1 MPFTGIIGT
10 VFICVALIQERL
22 NVNYTVALRFPL
34 SGTVAF
40 SGSLKMIETLEA
52 VTLVMQR
59 CLIFCNASFP

>member
-1 MPFTGIIGT
+1 M
-10 VFICVALIQERL
+10 QERL

-59 CLIFCNASFP
+59 CLIL